1 MTTEARSPEDELAE
15 QPAIEWLEELGWEFV
30 HVCVDDATRLA
41 YVEVLPDE
49 KAVTAI
55 GFLRRA
61 LAPGRSVWA
70 TVLLRRVAV
79 PGLARG
85 TPRKRE
91 TTLATSVA

>member
-1 MTTEARSPEDELAE
+1 MTSSTSTTRRPDTSRESTRNA
-15 QPAIEWLEELGWEFV
+15 PA
-30 HVCVDDATRLA
+30 T
-41 YVEVLPDE
+41 
-49 KAVTAI
+49 
-55 GFLRRA
+55 FLRRA

-85 TPRKRE
+85 IPRKPE